1 MTIRNLDLTRQI
13 LLEAEQG
20 CRVDARDPTVSYHIL
35 ALRREGLL
43 DAAVVRRQGDFHSG
57 MVATSLTR
65 KGHNLV
71 GAVKDDWAWQ
81 PTQEAF
87 TQRGIF
93 YSLRNIIDY
102 LRRSSDRPKQS
113 EAA

>member
-13 LLEAEQG
+13 LLQAEKG
-20 CRVDARDPTVSYHIL
+20 GRVDARDSTVSYHIL

-65 KGHNLV
+65 KGRNLLDV
-71 GAVKDDWAWQ
+71 VKDDWAWQ
-81 PTQEAF
+81 QTKEAF
-87 TQRGIF
+87 TQPGIF
-93 YSLRNIIDY
+93 FSLRNIIDY

>member
-1 MTIRNLDLTRQI
+1 MMIRNLELTRQI

-81 PTQEAF
+81 RTKEAF
-87 TQRGIF
+87 SQPGIF
-93 YSLRNIIDY
+93 FSLGNILDF
-102 LRRSSDRPKQS
+102 LTRSADHPKHN

>member
-1 MTIRNLDLTRQI
+1 MTIRNLELTRQI
-13 LLEAEQG
+13 LLKAEQG
-20 CRVDARDPTVSYHIL
+20 CRVDARDPKVSYHIL

-65 KGHNLV
+65 KGRNLL
-71 GAVKDDWAWQ
+71 GAVKDDWAWRR
-81 PTQEAF
+81 TKEAF
-87 TQRGIF
+87 TQPGIF
-93 YSLRNIIDY
+93 FSLSNILDF
-102 LRRSSDRPKQS
+102 RRRRTVRHQHN

>member
-13 LLEAEQG
+13 LLQAEKG
-20 CRVDARDPTVSYHIL
+20 GRVDARDSKVSYHIL

-65 KGHNLV
+65 KGRNLLGV
-71 GAVKDDWAWQ
+71 VKDDWAWQ
-81 PTQEAF
+81 QTKEAF
-87 TQRGIF
+87 TQSGIF
-93 YSLRNIIDY
+93 YSLNNIVDF
-102 LRRSSDRPKQS
+102 LRRSADRPKHS

>member
-1 MTIRNLDLTRQI
+1 MMIRNLELTRQI
-13 LLEAEQG
+13 LLQAEKG
-20 CRVDARDPTVSYHIL
+20 CRVDARDPKVSYHIL
-35 ALRREGLL
+35 ALRHEGLL

-65 KGHNLV
+65 KGRNFV

-81 PTQEAF
+81 RTQEAF
-87 TQRGIF
+87 TQPGIF
-93 YSLRNIIDY
+93 FSLSNILDF
-102 LRRSSDRPKQS
+102 LTRSADRSKHN

>member
-1 MTIRNLDLTRQI
+1 MMIRNLELTRQI
-13 LLEAEQG
+13 LLQAEKG
-20 CRVDARDPTVSYHIL
+20 CRVDARDPKVSYHIL

-65 KGHNLV
+65 KGRNLV
-71 GAVKDDWAWQ
+71 GAVKDDWAWRQ
-81 PTQEAF
+81 TQEAF
-87 TQRGIF
+87 TQPAIF
-93 YSLRNIIDY
+93 FSLRNIIDY
-102 LRRSSDRPKQS
+102 LRRSSDRPKRS

>member
-13 LLEAEQG
+13 LLQAKKG
-20 CRVDARDPTVSYHIL
+20 SRGDARDSTVSDHIL
-35 ALRREGLL
+35 ALRHEGLL

-65 KGHNLV
+65 KGRHFV
-71 GAVKDDWAWQ
+71 GAVKDEWAWER
-81 PTQEAF
+81 TQDAF
-87 TQRGIF
+87 TQPGIF
-93 YSLRNIIDY
+93 FSLSNILDF
-102 LRRSSDRPKQS
+102 LTRSADRSKHN